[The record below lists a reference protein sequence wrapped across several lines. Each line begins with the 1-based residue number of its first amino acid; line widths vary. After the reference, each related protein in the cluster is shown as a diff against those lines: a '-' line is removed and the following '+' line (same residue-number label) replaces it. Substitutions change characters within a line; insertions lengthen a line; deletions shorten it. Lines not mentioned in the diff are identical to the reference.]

1 MKKTEYIIR
10 LCLISLYLLIFTGTM
25 NSQNFG
31 DCGYTD
37 ELEPTFAPTFGC
49 EYQSDAWLNKY
60 RLPGYWIPDENT
72 PIKTILVNYI
82 VCLKDDGSG
91 GWVDS
96 PEFRDQ
102 VDLMFQKL
110 NEWYS
115 NSIPKGY
122 SLTCEPDINYITD
135 TRIRFELNEIIFI
148 NNSSFHVALNP
159 SPIFDWLEEHHL
171 EYKKAPDTSLKSAE
185 LNGNTG
191 MNENGGGLTV
201 SARPNPASNTVTFS
215 YVLPDSMEKAVLK
228 LYNTSGRLIYKR
240 ILHNDEYEFTYNC
253 SHLNRGVY
261 YYFVSTHDDKV
272 SGKLVIV
279 R

>member
-171 EYKKAPDTSLKSAE
+171 EYKKAMNHFFTMPPQGSTSYWGQYNINSKYNQARYFAE
-185 LNGNTG
+185 IG
-191 MNENGGGLTV
+191 
-201 SARPNPASNTVTFS
+201 
-215 YVLPDSMEKAVLK
+215 
-228 LYNTSGRLIYKR
+228 
-240 ILHNDEYEFTYNC
+240 
-253 SHLNRGVY
+253 
-261 YYFVSTHDDKV
+261 
-272 SGKLVIV
+272 
-279 R
+279 

>member
-1 MKKTEYIIR
+1 
-10 LCLISLYLLIFTGTM
+10 
-25 NSQNFG
+25 
-31 DCGYTD
+31 
-37 ELEPTFAPTFGC
+37 
-49 EYQSDAWLNKY
+49 
-60 RLPGYWIPDENT
+60 
-72 PIKTILVNYI
+72 
-82 VCLKDDGSG
+82 
-91 GWVDS
+91 
-96 PEFRDQ
+96 
-102 VDLMFQKL
+102 
-110 NEWYS
+110 
-115 NSIPKGY
+115 
-122 SLTCEPDINYITD
+122 
-135 TRIRFELNEIIFI
+135 
-148 NNSSFHVALNP
+148 
-159 SPIFDWLEEHHL
+159 
-171 EYKKAPDTSLKSAE
+171 
-185 LNGNTG
+185 